1 MQGINSKIKPI
12 PSKLYAYQLLYE
24 DIGNFKT
31 KYDKFSM
38 LRE

>member
-24 DIGNFKT
+24 DIGNLEK
-31 KYDKFSM
+31 
-38 LRE
+38 